1 MARGLTAW
9 SVRDTIRGFLV
20 FGFPAVLGIER
31 ASPVVLA
38 QLFDVTQ
45 IAHSSPSILAC
56 YRLPADHARN
66 IKVQFCGR
74 VNQSFC
80 LADVS
85 GTFMANSAAVT
96 AAGLTPADPPWA

>member
-1 MARGLTAW
+1 M
-9 SVRDTIRGFLV
+9 

-38 QLFDVTQ
+38 QLFDVTP

-56 YRLPADHARN
+56 YRLPANHARN
-66 IKVQFCGR
+66 IKVQFYGR
-74 VNQSFC
+74 VNHNFC

-85 GTFMANSAAVT
+85 GAFMANSAGVT
-96 AAGLTPADPPWA
+96 APGLGRPGLA